1 MTRALARTVA
11 LLLLLVVSLPAAPAS
26 AEAWLPT
33 LPTAEPLTKRQEAA
47 VKRSYN
53 AANAAF
59 SRRQWR
65 SALRHAE
72 RTFALLPNASTALI
86 RAIIL
91 EKLHRE
97 RDAFLSY
104 LLAADLAPSDDERA
118 LIRAGLGRLGVA
130 LDVGWLDV
138 SASPAAATLF
148 VDGTAFSGPRTVGL
162 PSGEHELVV
171 QQDGFTTHREAVTVS
186 AGARTTASVSLVP
199 VAAPTVESLDDDA
212 TSGFVPPVVVPDESS
227 TAGWW
232 VLGGGAAVL
241 VAGVIIHVAA
251 VDAASEADAWSAP
264 RAGIS
269 AAARKAR
276 YDDAVAKKDGLEAA
290 TWVCYGL
297 GAAAVATGV
306 VLVLLE
312 GPDAEPAAAHVVPVA
327 LRGGGGLSFSSAF

>member
-1 MTRALARTVA
+1 MTRTLARTVA
-11 LLLLLVVSLPAAPAS
+11 LLLLLTISFSTAPAS

-53 AANAAF
+53 AANTAF
-59 SRRQWR
+59 SKRQWR

-91 EKLHRE
+91 EKLHRKQ
-97 RDAFLSY
+97 DAFLSY

-118 LIRAGLGRLGVA
+118 LIGAGLGRLGVD

-138 SASPAAATLF
+138 GAAPAEATLF
-148 VDGTAFSGPRTVGL
+148 VDGTAFSGPRNVGL

-171 QQDGFTTHREAVTVS
+171 QHDGFTTHRETVVVT
-186 AGARTTASVSLVP
+186 AGARTTASVMLAP
-199 VAAPTVESLDDDA
+199 AVAPSVESLDDNA
-212 TSGFVPPVVVPDESS
+212 TKGVVPLPPPPDEPSS
-227 TAGWW
+227 VGWW
-232 VLGGGAAVL
+232 LLGGGAAVL
-241 VAGVIIHVAA
+241 VAGVITHVAA

-264 RAGIS
+264 RPGVS
-269 AAARKAR
+269 SAARKAR
-276 YDDAVAKKDGLEAA
+276 YDAAVAQKDGLEAA
-290 TWVCYGL
+290 TWICYGL

-312 GPDAEPAAAHVVPVA
+312 GPDAEPGDARIVPVA
-327 LRGGGGLSFSSAF
+327 TRDGGGLSLWTRF